1 MRRSV
6 RQVSARHGD
15 TVRCSGEN
23 RCLLA
28 ISLAAVMLV
37 AGAAT
42 AQIPPAIATVG
53 EATVVT
59 LHAEGVQVYECKT
72 GGDNAGSDK
81 PGSDHKLVW
90 TLREPIAT
98 LLLAGKTVG
107 RHYAGPTWQHV
118 DGSSVVGKVVA
129 NAPGKTPTDIP
140 WLKLQATTR
149 KGQGMLSGVAT
160 VQRINTQGG
169 VHAGPCD
176 KARTFYSAPYSADYV
191 FLRKGS

>member
-1 MRRSV
+1 
-6 RQVSARHGD
+6 
-15 TVRCSGEN
+15 
-23 RCLLA
+23 LLA
-28 ISLAAVMLV
+28 ISLAAGLLV
-37 AGAAT
+37 AGAAM
-42 AQIPPAIATVG
+42 AQIPAAIATVG

-59 LHAEGVQVYECKT
+59 LHAEGVQVYECT
-72 GGDNAGSDK
+72 TGSDK
-81 PGSDHKLVW
+81 TGSDHKLVW

-169 VHAGPCD
+169 VHAGPCE

-191 FLRKGS
+191 FLQKGG

>member
-6 RQVSARHGD
+6 RQVSARHSD
-15 TVRCSGEN
+15 TVRWSGED

-28 ISLAAVMLV
+28 ISLAAGLLV
-37 AGAAT
+37 AGAAM

-169 VHAGPCD
+169 VHGGPCD

-191 FLRKGS
+191 FLQKGG

>member
-1 MRRSV
+1 
-6 RQVSARHGD
+6 
-15 TVRCSGEN
+15 
-23 RCLLA
+23 LLA
-28 ISLAAVMLV
+28 ISLAAGMLV
-37 AGAAT
+37 AGAAA

-59 LHAEGVQVYECKT
+59 LHAEGVQIYECKT
-72 GGDNAGSDK
+72 GSDK
-81 PGSDHKLVW
+81 TGGDKTGSDHKLVW

-140 WLKLQATTR
+140 WLKLSATAR
-149 KGQGMLSGVAT
+149 KGQGMLSGVST

-176 KARTFYSAPYSADYV
+176 KVRTFYSAPYSADYV
-191 FLRKGS
+191 FLQKGG

>member
-1 MRRSV
+1 M
-6 RQVSARHGD
+6 
-15 TVRCSGEN
+15 
-23 RCLLA
+23 
-28 ISLAAVMLV
+28 
-37 AGAAT
+37 

-72 GGDNAGSDK
+72 GSDKTGSDK
-81 PGSDHKLVW
+81 TGSDHKLVW

-129 NAPGKTPTDIP
+129 TSPGRPPPTFP
-140 WLKLQATTR
+140 GSSLRRPRA

-191 FLRKGS
+191 FLQKGG

>member
-28 ISLAAVMLV
+28 ISLAAGMLV
-37 AGAAT
+37 AGAAA

-59 LHAEGVQVYECKT
+59 LHAEGVQIYECKT
-72 GGDNAGSDK
+72 GSDKTGGEATGSDQ
-81 PGSDHKLVW
+81 KLVW

-140 WLKLQATTR
+140 WLKLSATAR
-149 KGQGMLSGVAT
+149 KGQGMLSGVST

-169 VHAGPCD
+169 VHSGPCD

-191 FLRKGS
+191 FLQKGG

>member
-6 RQVSARHGD
+6 RQVSARHSD
-15 TVRCSGEN
+15 TVRWSGED

-28 ISLAAVMLV
+28 ISLAAGLLV
-37 AGAAT
+37 AGAAM

-59 LHAEGVQVYECKT
+59 LHAESVQVYECKT

-191 FLRKGS
+191 FLQKGG

>member
-28 ISLAAVMLV
+28 ISLAAGMLV
-37 AGAAT
+37 AGAAA

-72 GGDNAGSDK
+72 GSDK
-81 PGSDHKLVW
+81 TGGEATGSDHKLAW

-140 WLKLQATTR
+140 WLKLSATAR
-149 KGQGMLSGVAT
+149 KGQGMLSGVST

-191 FLRKGS
+191 FLQKGG

>member
-1 MRRSV
+1 MRRFTL
-6 RQVSARHGD
+6 QVSARHGD
-15 TVRCSGEN
+15 TVRCSGAH

-28 ISLAAVMLV
+28 IVLAAGLLV
-37 AGAAT
+37 AGAAM

-72 GGDNAGSDK
+72 GSEKTGSDK

-169 VHAGPCD
+169 IHAGPCD
-176 KARTFYSAPYSADYV
+176 KAGTFYSAPYSADYV
-191 FLRKGS
+191 FLQKGG